1 MKEMKRFLRIFMVP
15 VLLAA
20 VSCSSK
26 VEVAGT
32 LDGQPEGMFPDYSE
46 VTVPC
51 NIAPLDFTIGG
62 EEKAFLEIMSPD
74 GRRIGVKAGKH
85 GFKIPIRKWRNV
97 LEASKGGSLDF
108 TVAVRRDGKWLS
120 YSPFKVNVS
129 EYEAD
134 PYVAYRLIA
143 PGYGLWNKMGLYQRN
158 ITSFKQTPIYENRLT
173 DNNCVNCHSFRMQD
187 PSRMVFHMRAA
198 NGGTVYMDGSHVEKL
213 NTKTDK
219 TISNLVYPYWHPEGR
234 YIAFSVNKTFQS
246 FHAADHN
253 RIEVFDSESDVVV
266 MDTQTMQVF
275 SNPELMRSD
284 AFETFPTFSPDGKSL
299 YFCSAPAVD
308 PMPEGYRD
316 VHYNLCR
323 VDFNPETGT
332 VGSKIDTLFHAADS
346 SSASFPRVSPDGKTL
361 VFTKHGYGNFSIWH
375 KDSDLYAVNLSDGE
389 IRPMSEANSDN
400 VDSYHSWSSNS
411 RFMVFSSRRI
421 DGLYTRLYM
430 TYIDENG
437 QEHKPFLLP
446 QRKPAKFYSDLM
458 FSYNIPEFIK
468 GRVRTDR
475 HRIGHTMRTS
485 PGTSLTFRESSAIG
499 SSE

>member
-1 MKEMKRFLRIFMVP
+1 MKEKKRFLRLFMVP
-15 VLLAA
+15 VLLVA
-20 VSCSSK
+20 VSCSSGVK
-26 VEVAGT
+26 ASGELKG
-32 LDGQPEGMFPDYSE
+32 LPEGMFPDYSE

-51 NIAPLDFTIGG
+51 NIAPLDFTVGDG
-62 EEKAFLEIMSPD
+62 EKAFLEIDAPGG
-74 GRRIGVKAGKH
+74 GRIAVKSGKYGFRI
-85 GFKIPIRKWRNV
+85 PLRKWRNLLV
-97 LEASKGGSLDF
+97 ASKGGSLQF
-108 TVAVRRDGKWLS
+108 TVSVLRDGKRLS
-120 YSPFKVNVS
+120 YEPFKVNVS

-158 ITSFKQTPIYENRLT
+158 ITDFKQTPIYENRLT

-198 NGGTVYMDGSHVEKL
+198 NGGTVFMDGKQIEKL

-219 TISNLVYPYWHPEGR
+219 TISNLVYPYWHPEGH
-234 YIAFSVNKTFQS
+234 YIAFSVNRTFQS

-253 RIEVFDSESDVVV
+253 RIEVFDAASDVVV
-266 MDTQTMQVF
+266 MDTEKMEVF
-275 SNPELMRSD
+275 SNPELMRDD

-308 PMPEGYRD
+308 PMPDGYKN

-323 VDFNPETGT
+323 VDFDPVTGT
-332 VGSKIDTLFHAADS
+332 VGSRIDTLFHAADS
-346 SSASFPRVSPDGKTL
+346 SSASFPRISPDGKTL

-375 KDSDLYAVNLSDGE
+375 KDADLYAVDLESGS
-389 IRPMSEANSDN
+389 IRPLSEVNAPG

-430 TYIDENG
+430 TYVDESG

-446 QRKPAKFYSDLM
+446 QRNPQKYYEDLM

-468 GRVRTDR
+468 GPVKADR
-475 HRIGHTMRTS
+475 HRIGRTMRTS
-485 PGTSLTFRESSAIG
+485 SGTNLSFRESPVIRR
-499 SSE
+499 

>member
-1 MKEMKRFLRIFMVP
+1 MKEMKRILRLFMVP
-15 VLLAA
+15 VLLVA
-20 VSCSSK
+20 VSCSSGVK
-26 VEVAGT
+26 ASGELKG
-32 LDGQPEGMFPDYSE
+32 LPEGMFPDYSE

-51 NIAPLDFTIGG
+51 NIAPLDFTVGDG
-62 EEKAFLEIMSPD
+62 EKAFLEIDAPGG
-74 GRRIGVKAGKH
+74 GRIAVKSGKYGFRI
-85 GFKIPIRKWRNV
+85 PLRKWRNLLV
-97 LEASKGGSLDF
+97 ASKGGSLQF
-108 TVAVRRDGKWLS
+108 TVSVLRDGKWLS
-120 YSPFKVNVS
+120 YEPFKVNVS

-158 ITSFKQTPIYENRLT
+158 ITDFKQTPIYENRLT

-198 NGGTVYMDGSHVEKL
+198 NGGTVFMDGKQIEKL

-219 TISNLVYPYWHPEGR
+219 TISNLVYPYWHPEGH
-234 YIAFSVNKTFQS
+234 YIAFSVNRTFQS

-253 RIEVFDSESDVVV
+253 RIEVFDAASDVVV
-266 MDTQTMQVF
+266 MDTEKMEVF
-275 SNPELMRSD
+275 SNPELMRDD

-308 PMPEGYRD
+308 PMPDGYKN

-323 VDFNPETGT
+323 VDFDPITGT
-332 VGSKIDTLFHAADS
+332 VGSRIDTLFHAADS
-346 SSASFPRVSPDGKTL
+346 SSASFPRISPDGKTL

-375 KDSDLYAVNLSDGE
+375 KDADLYAVDLESRSIHPLSEVNAHG
-389 IRPMSEANSDN
+389 

-430 TYIDENG
+430 TYVDESG

-446 QRKPAKFYSDLM
+446 QRNPQKYYEDLM

-468 GRVRTDR
+468 GPVKADR
-475 HRIGHTMRTS
+475 HRIGRTMRTS
-485 PGTSLTFRESSAIG
+485 SGTNLSFRESPVIRR
-499 SSE
+499 

>member
-15 VLLAA
+15 VLLVA
-20 VSCSSK
+20 VSCSSGVK
-26 VEVAGT
+26 SSGELKG
-32 LDGQPEGMFPDYSE
+32 LPEGMFPDYSE

-51 NIAPLDFTIGG
+51 NIAPLDFTVGDG
-62 EEKAFLEIMSPD
+62 EKAFLEINAPGGGKIAVKS
-74 GRRIGVKAGKH
+74 GKYGFRI
-85 GFKIPIRKWRNV
+85 PLRKWRNI
-97 LEASKGGSLDF
+97 LEASKGGSLEF
-108 TVAVRRDGKWLS
+108 TVAVLRDGKWLS
-120 YSPFKVNVS
+120 YEPFKVNVS

-158 ITSFKQTPIYENRLT
+158 ITDFTQTPIYENRLT

-198 NGGTVYMDGSHVEKL
+198 NGGTVYMDSKHIEKL

-234 YIAFSVNKTFQS
+234 YIAFSVNRTFQS

-253 RIEVFDSESDVVV
+253 RIEVFDAASDVVV
-266 MDTQTMQVF
+266 MDTEKMEVF
-275 SNPELMRSD
+275 SNPELMRDD

-308 PMPEGYRD
+308 PMPDGYRN

-323 VDFNPETGT
+323 VDFDPVAGR
-332 VGSKIDTLFHAADS
+332 VGSRIDTLFHATDS
-346 SSASFPRVSPDGKTL
+346 SSASFPRISPDGKTL

-375 KDSDLYAVNLSDGE
+375 KDADLYAIDLESGD
-389 IRPMSEANSDN
+389 IRPFDVANAPG

-411 RFMVFSSRRI
+411 RFLVFSSRRI

-430 TYIDENG
+430 TYVDEAG

-446 QRKPAKFYSDLM
+446 QRNPKKFYEDLM

-468 GRVRTDR
+468 GPVKADR
-475 HRIGHTMRTS
+475 HRIGRTMRTS
-485 PGTSLTFRESSAIG
+485 PGTNLSFRGTSAT
-499 SSE
+499 E

>member
-1 MKEMKRFLRIFMVP
+1 MKEKKRFLRIIMVP
-15 VLLAA
+15 VLLFT
-20 VSCSSK
+20 VSCSSGVK
-26 VEVAGT
+26 TSGELKG
-32 LDGQPEGMFPDYSE
+32 LPEGMFPDYSE

-51 NIAPLDFTIGG
+51 NIAPLDFTVGDG
-62 EEKAFLEIMSPD
+62 EKAFLEINAPGGGKIAVKS
-74 GRRIGVKAGKH
+74 GKYGFRI
-85 GFKIPIRKWRNV
+85 PLRKWRNI
-97 LEASKGGSLDF
+97 LEASKGGSLEF
-108 TVAVRRDGKWLS
+108 TVAVLRDGKWLS
-120 YSPFKVNVS
+120 YEPFKVNVS

-158 ITSFKQTPIYENRLT
+158 ITDFTQTPIYENRLT

-187 PSRMVFHMRAA
+187 PSKMVFHMRAA
-198 NGGTVYMDGSHVEKL
+198 NGGTVYMDSKHVEKL

-234 YIAFSVNKTFQS
+234 YIAFSVNRTFQS

-253 RIEVFDSESDVVV
+253 RIEVFDAASDVVV
-266 MDTQTMQVF
+266 MDTEKMEVF
-275 SNPELMRSD
+275 SNPELMRDD

-308 PMPEGYRD
+308 PMPDGYRN

-323 VDFNPETGT
+323 VDFDPVTGT
-332 VGSKIDTLFHAADS
+332 VGPRIDTLFHAADS
-346 SSASFPRVSPDGKTL
+346 SSASFPRISPDGKTL

-375 KDSDLYAVNLSDGE
+375 KDADLYAVDLESGD
-389 IRPMSEANSDN
+389 IRPFDEANAPG

-411 RFMVFSSRRI
+411 RFLVFSSRRI

-430 TYIDENG
+430 TYVDEAG

-446 QRKPAKFYSDLM
+446 QRNPKKFYEDLM

-468 GRVRTDR
+468 GPVKADR
-475 HRIGHTMRTS
+475 HRIGRTMRTS
-485 PGTSLTFRESSAIG
+485 PGTNLSFRETSAT
-499 SSE
+499 E